1 MGRLFVGLVLFGLS
15 LALMVEAHLGIGPWD
30 VLHQGLA
37 GRIGVGIG
45 AVVIAV
51 GLVVLALWV
60 PLGERPGLGTVANVV
75 IVGLVTDVALAALP
89 SPSVVSVRAALLVSG
104 ILLNGVA
111 TGLYISARLGPGPRD
126 GLMTGLARR
135 GVPIAAART
144 GIELTVLVAGVLLG
158 GEVGVGTVAYAAA
171 IGPLAQHFLA
181 AFDRDP
187 DRARRVRT

>member
-171 IGPLAQHFLA
+171 IGPLTQYFLA